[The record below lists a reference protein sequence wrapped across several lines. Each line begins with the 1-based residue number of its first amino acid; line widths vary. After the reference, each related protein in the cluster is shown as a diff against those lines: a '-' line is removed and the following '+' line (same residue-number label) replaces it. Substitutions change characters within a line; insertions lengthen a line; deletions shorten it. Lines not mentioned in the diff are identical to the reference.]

1 MRPEEFTAGAEPKP
15 PRAVRPKDAATL
27 LLWRNS
33 SRGLEVLMG
42 VRSAGHRFM
51 PNRLVFPGGRVDPGD
66 RAAPAAAPLNPT
78 ARAMLER
85 RAPPRLAHALAAA
98 AARELEEET
107 GLSLGAPPDL
117 SVLDYL
123 CRAVTP
129 PISPVR
135 FDARFLA
142 APAEAAR
149 GTPCDSRELER
160 LGWFTLEDALA
171 AQPAPITARVLGE
184 FAEWAAMSAAEREA
198 RPLVWYQGRDTRR
211 FER

>member
-15 PRAVRPKDAATL
+15 ARAVRPKDASTL
-27 LLWRNS
+27 LLWRHS

-66 RAAPAAAPLNPT
+66 RAAASAAPLNPV
-78 ARAMLER
+78 ARRMLER
-85 RAPPRLAHALAAA
+85 RAAPRLAHGLAAA
-98 AARELEEET
+98 AARELQEET
-107 GLSLGAPPDL
+107 GLNLGTPPDL
-117 SVLDYL
+117 SALEYL

-129 PISPVR
+129 PMSPVR
-135 FDARFLA
+135 FNARFLA

-149 GTPCDSRELER
+149 GTLCDSRELER
-160 LGWFTLEDALA
+160 LGWFTIEEARA

-184 FAEWAAMSAAEREA
+184 FAEWAVMSDAEREA